1 MKVTLKK
8 WGNSQAI
15 ILPKAVLEE
24 VGITDTNT
32 DLTLRID
39 KNKEIVLKK
48 VKEPVTID
56 KLFDGFDYEKYWADW
71 DKEHPNQSKEVDF
84 GKPVGKEL
92 NM

>member
-8 WGNSQAI
+8 WGNSQAV
-15 ILPKAVLEE
+15 ILPKYVLKE

-32 DLTLRID
+32 DLILRIN

-48 VKEPVTID
+48 AKEPVTID
-56 KLFDGFDYEKYWADW
+56 KLFEGFDYEKYWADW

-84 GKPVGKEL
+84 GKSIGKEV

>member
-8 WGNSQAI
+8 WGNSQAV
-15 ILPKAVLEE
+15 ILPKYVLKE

-32 DLTLRID
+32 DLTLRIN

-48 VKEPVTID
+48 SKQPLTID
-56 KLFDGFDYEKYWADW
+56 KLFEGFDYEKYWADW
-71 DKEHPNQSKEVDF
+71 DKEHPNQSKEVDL
-84 GKPVGKEL
+84 GKSIGKEV

>member
-15 ILPKAVLEE
+15 ILPKAILEE

-32 DLTLRID
+32 DLTLRIN

-48 VKEPVTID
+48 AKEPVTID

>member
-32 DLTLRID
+32 DLTLRIN

-48 VKEPVTID
+48 AKEPVTID
-56 KLFDGFDYEKYWADW
+56 KLFEGFDYEKYWADW

>member
-32 DLTLRID
+32 DLTLRIN

-48 VKEPVTID
+48 AKEPVTID
-56 KLFDGFDYEKYWADW
+56 KLFEGFDYEKYWADW

-84 GKPVGKEL
+84 GKPVGKEF

>member
-1 MKVTLKK
+1 MKVTVKK
-8 WGNSQAI
+8 WGNSQAV
-15 ILPKAVLEE
+15 ILPKYVLKE

-48 VKEPVTID
+48 AKEPVTID
-56 KLFDGFDYEKYWADW
+56 KLFEGFDYEKYWADW

-84 GKPVGKEL
+84 GKSIGKEV

>member
-71 DKEHPNQSKEVDF
+71 DKEHPNQ
-84 GKPVGKEL
+84 
-92 NM
+92 

>member
-15 ILPKAVLEE
+15 ILPKTVLEE

-32 DLTLRID
+32 DLTLRIN

-48 VKEPVTID
+48 AKEPVTID
-56 KLFDGFDYEKYWADW
+56 KLFEGFDYEKYWADW
-71 DKEHPNQSKEVDF
+71 NKEHPNQSKEVDF
-84 GKPVGKEL
+84 GKSMGKEV

>member
-15 ILPKAVLEE
+15 ILPKTVLEE
-24 VGITDTNT
+24 VGITGTNT
-32 DLTLRID
+32 DLTLRIN

-48 VKEPVTID
+48 AKQPLTID
-56 KLFDGFDYEKYWADW
+56 KLFEGFDYEKYWADW
-71 DKEHPNQSKEVDF
+71 DKEHPNQSKEVDL
-84 GKPVGKEL
+84 GKSIGKEV

>member
-8 WGNSQAI
+8 WGNPQAI
-15 ILPKAVLEE
+15 ILPKVVLEE

-32 DLTLRID
+32 DLTLRIN

-48 VKEPVTID
+48 AKEPVTID
-56 KLFDGFDYEKYWADW
+56 KLFEGFDYEKYWADW

>member
-15 ILPKAVLEE
+15 ILPKTALEE
-24 VGITDTNT
+24 VGITGNNT
-32 DLTLRID
+32 DLTLRIN

-48 VKEPVTID
+48 AKEPVTID
-56 KLFDGFDYEKYWADW
+56 KLFEGFDYEKYWADW
-71 DKEHPNQSKEVDF
+71 DKKHPNQSKEVDF

>member
-1 MKVTLKK
+1 MKVILKK

-15 ILPKAVLEE
+15 ILPKAVLKE

-32 DLTLRID
+32 DLTLRTN

-48 VKEPVTID
+48 AKEPLTID
-56 KLFDGFDYEKYWADW
+56 KLFKGFDYEKYWADW

-84 GKPVGKEL
+84 GKSIGKEV